1 MDDDDRE
8 LLRHLFAVATE
19 FAESAHD
26 TAAKGQSG
34 HLAAENYADLVR
46 ELHMTAGKITALADA
61 AAIIAT
67 RSVGKADPTP

>member
-26 TAAKGQSG
+26 IAANGQSG
-34 HLAAENYADLVR
+34 HLDAQNYADLAR
-46 ELHMTAGKITALADA
+46 QLQTAARNITTLAEA

-67 RSVGKADPTP
+67 RSAGTADPPP